1 MEKLM
6 KINKNLL
13 FLIFLT
19 LFLVNCSKNETACKA
34 ADVVFTNT
42 TIYTQNQS
50 NPIAES
56 LAFLG
61 NTLVFVGSNLSS
73 QDYQCGEAQVID
85 LEGDYVFPGFVD
97 SHAHLKGIG
106 RRENSLNL
114 QGINSLKEMLTAVE
128 IYSNGIEPG
137 EWVIGR
143 GWIEKVWP
151 EKRFPTRYE
160 LDRFSSDKPIM
171 LERAD
176 GHAVVVNSLALE
188 LAGISS
194 DSIDPHGGRIEKDTN
209 GKPTGMLI
217 DRATSL
223 VEKLIPERTK
233 QEDKRDLKAGIDKN
247 ISLGWTQVQIAG
259 GTFSDIKILEEI
271 RDEGNLLQRVYLAVS
286 AGKPAETLLKVGST
300 LDPTNMLTVRGIKLY
315 ADGALGS
322 RGAALIEEYDD
333 QETKGLVI
341 FTKEETMPVLLEA
354 LRKGIQIQTHAI
366 GDLGNRL
373 TLDWYEE
380 AFDLVR
386 KGERKIA
393 DPRWRIEH
401 SQIIREED
409 QVRFRDMEIIA
420 SMQPSHAIGD
430 LHFAPSRLGMDRV
443 GNGYPW
449 RNLIDLGV
457 VIAGGSDAPV
467 EIGDPL
473 IEFYAAIERKDLD
486 GFYDEGWHLEQAVSR
501 EEALKMFTIWP
512 SFAAFQED
520 IKGTIEVGKL
530 ADLTVFSK
538 DIMQV
543 PPKEILQAEVIM
555 TVVDGNIVFDPTK
568 KGT

>member
-1 MEKLM
+1 M
-6 KINKNLL
+6 KINKKISS
-13 FLIFLT
+13 LIFLA
-19 LFLVNCSKNETACKA
+19 LFLVNCSKNETTCEI
-34 ADVVFTNT
+34 ADVVLTNA
-42 TIYTQNQS
+42 TIYTLNES
-50 NPIAES
+50 IPVAES

-61 NTLVFVGSNLSS
+61 NTIVFVGSNVSS
-73 QDYQCGEAQVID
+73 QNYQCGEAEVID
-85 LEGDYVFPGFVD
+85 LEGNYVYPGFVD

-114 QGINSLKEMLTAVE
+114 QGIKSLKEMLTAVE

-137 EWVIGR
+137 EWVVGR

-160 LDRFSSDKPIM
+160 LDRFSSDKPVM

-194 DSIDPHGGRIEKDTN
+194 ESTDPHGGRIEKDKN
-209 GKPTGMLI
+209 GQPTGMLI

-233 QEDKRDLKAGIDKN
+233 QEDKRDLKAGIDRN

-271 RDEGNLLQRVYLAVS
+271 REEGNLLQRVYFAVS

-300 LDPTNMLTVRGIKLY
+300 LDPTNMLTIRGIKLY

-322 RGAALIEEYDD
+322 RGAALIEKYDD

-341 FTKEETMPVLLEA
+341 FTKEETMPVLIEA

-366 GDLGNRL
+366 GDMGNRL
-373 TLDWYEE
+373 TLDWYKE
-380 AFDLVR
+380 AFSSV
-386 KGERKIA
+386 KKEERQIV

-401 SQIIREED
+401 SQIITEED
-409 QVRFRDMEIIA
+409 QVRFKDMEIIA

-430 LHFAPSRLGMDRV
+430 LHFAPSRLGMERV

-457 VIAGGSDAPV
+457 IIAGGSDAPV

-473 IEFYAAIERKDLD
+473 IEFYAAVARKDLD
-486 GFYDEGWHLEQAVSR
+486 GFYSKGWHLEQAVTR
-501 EEALKMFTIWP
+501 KEALKMFTIWP
-512 SFAAFQED
+512 AFAAFQED

-538 DIMQV
+538 DIMKV
-543 PPKEILQAEVIM
+543 PEEEIIKTQAVM
-555 TVVDGNIVFDPTK
+555 TIVNGQIVFEL
-568 KGT
+568 